1 MWCLSVV
8 LVAALGVVS
17 CSAST
22 NGQASGQNTAPEYAI
37 TQTGGSVV
45 QTTVDG
51 NRVYGPNV
59 MLERN
64 EHGLRGHGPLGVVD
78 LRNEGESL
86 RGIIGQWPTE
96 LHLEHVEGRG
106 FRMRGMF
113 SGILSSL
120 EVTPERIQGQL
131 GRCQYNLR
139 RYESEAAVAYNG
151 RRFCGANMMEPTTIT
166 LAPSINDLPPL
177 ERAAIITILLGR

>member
-1 MWCLSVV
+1 MWRLSVV

-22 NGQASGQNTAPEYAI
+22 NGHASGQNAAPEYAI

-59 MLERN
+59 MLERS
-64 EHGLRGHGPLGVVD
+64 EQGLRGRGPLGVVD
-78 LRNEGESL
+78 LRKDDDSL
-86 RGIIGQWPTE
+86 RGFIGQWPTE

-120 EVTPERIQGQL
+120 EVTPERVQGQL

-139 RYESEAAVAYNG
+139 RYEVEAGVAYNG
-151 RRFCGANMMEPTTIT
+151 RRFCGVNMIEPTTIT
-166 LAPSINDLPPL
+166 LAPSIDALPPL